1 MKQPQSTTL
10 ANGLRVVTAALPH
23 LHSADVAIYLKVGGR
38 NDPPGKTGLSHFLEH
53 MLFRGTD
60 DYAGSLEI
68 EAAFELLGGG
78 INAAT
83 DADSTCYYGRIHP
96 RFAAEG
102 LEILA
107 SMLLRPRLEG
117 IDLERRII
125 VEEALEDISQDGDEI
140 SPDVVVGRM
149 LWPDHPLGESTVG
162 SLDDIAGISRQ
173 DLQQHLSTWYRPN
186 NAVVVAAGP
195 LEHDL
200 IVKAAERCLGSW
212 QAAELPERMAVPVPL
227 PAGPRCSFVQDAD
240 SQVSMQLAFRAC
252 HRSAPELTTLKFLRR
267 LLAGGGCSR
276 LHLALRERLGMI
288 YSVDAAIGSYDD
300 TGCLSIDLS
309 TAPENLQAVL
319 QATLEELHLLTAAAI
334 PEQELERV
342 RTVYLADLDYSRD
355 SVSEMGIRFGWG
367 TLMGVARS
375 IDEDQQLVRMVTAER
390 VQQLA
395 AKLFRPENRFL
406 GVIGPLETID
416 QQLIAQT
423 LARQVKQ
430 D

>member
-1 MKQPQSTTL
+1 MKRPSCTTL
-10 ANGLRVVTAALPH
+10 ANGLRVVTVELPH

-60 DYAGSLEI
+60 DYASSLEI
-68 EAAFELLGGG
+68 EAAFEALGGG
-78 INAAT
+78 VNAAT

-96 RFAAEG
+96 RFAAQG
-102 LEILA
+102 LEIL
-107 SMLLRPRLEG
+107 SSLLLRPRLEG

-140 SPDVVVGRM
+140 CPDVVAGRM
-149 LWPDHPLGESTVG
+149 LWPAHPLGESTVG
-162 SLDDIAGISRQ
+162 SLEDIAGISQ
-173 DLQQHLSTWYRPN
+173 FDLQQHLKLWYRPN

-200 IVKAAERCLGSW
+200 VVQAAERYLGGW
-212 QAAELPERMAVPVPL
+212 QAAELPGSCPVPAQL
-227 PAGPRCSFVQDAD
+227 SAGPLCRFVQDAD
-240 SQVSMQLAFRAC
+240 SQVSVQLAFRAC
-252 HRSAPELTTLKFLRR
+252 HRAAPDVTALKFLRR

-288 YSVDAAIGSYDD
+288 YSVDAAIGSYDE
-300 TGCLSIDLS
+300 TGSLSIDLS
-309 TAPENLQAVL
+309 TAPENLPTVL
-319 QATLEELHLLTAAAI
+319 AATLEELRLLATTAV

-367 TLMGVARS
+367 TLMEVARS
-375 IDEDQQLVRMVTAER
+375 IDDDQQLVEQVSAEAL
-390 VQQLA
+390 QQLA
-395 AKLFRPENRFL
+395 ATLFRPENRFL
-406 GVIGPLETID
+406 AVVGPVGGID
-416 QQLIAQT
+416 QQEIARL
-423 LARQVKQ
+423 LAS
-430 D
+430 